1 MIIFPTSSNNVEVLD
16 DPLVWVVF
24 VLPISKLNLNI
35 TFLVVPQKLAE
46 NILFLVNKKS
56 PLALDV
62 TVKASFCMRLCTPS
76 VSGTS
81 NPALTEISICPCNG
95 KISNQV

>member
-1 MIIFPTSSNNVEVLD
+1 MWIYGLVGRCRLIGLTSNMIIFPTSSNNVEVVD

-56 PLALDV
+56 P
-62 TVKASFCMRLCTPS
+62 
-76 VSGTS
+76 
-81 NPALTEISICPCNG
+81 
-95 KISNQV
+95 